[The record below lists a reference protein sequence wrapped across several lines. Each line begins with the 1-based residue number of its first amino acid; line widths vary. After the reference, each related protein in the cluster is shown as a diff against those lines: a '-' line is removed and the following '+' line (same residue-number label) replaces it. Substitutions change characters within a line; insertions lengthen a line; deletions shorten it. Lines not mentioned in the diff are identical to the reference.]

1 MRGASRKESM
11 EKYEIEAQDREVI
24 GKKVKAL
31 RREGLLPAIIYGSG
45 IDPMPITLNT
55 KDVRQI
61 LSVIGANTLVTIKL
75 GKKEHLVL
83 VRDIQREV
91 IRRDLLHMDFQAVSL
106 EESITSTVPIVL
118 VGVAPVVKEFE
129 ALLITNMEDIQ
140 IEAKAK
146 DLPDTIS
153 VDIST
158 LLEIGDN
165 ILVKDLV
172 ISGDVTVL
180 DDPEDVVVVATL
192 PILMAELEE
201 LVEEGAELF
210 EELTD
215 AELMEEGAEGV
226 EGAEDAADDASE
238 EE

>member
-1 MRGASRKESM
+1 M
-11 EKYEIEAQDREVI
+11 EKYELEAQERTVI

-31 RREGLLPAIIYGSG
+31 RREGLLPAIVYGTG
-45 IDPMPITLNT
+45 IEPVPITLNT
-55 KDVRQI
+55 KEVLQTLR
-61 LSVIGANTLVTIKL
+61 VIGANTLVTIKL

-91 IRRDLLHMDFQAVSL
+91 IHRDLLHMDFQEVSL
-106 EESITSTVPIVL
+106 EENISSTVPIVL
-118 VGVAPVVKEFE
+118 VGDAPAVKEFE
-129 ALLITNMEDIQ
+129 ALLITNMEEIQ

-158 LLEIGDN
+158 LLEIGDS
-165 ILVKDLV
+165 ILIKDLV

-180 DDPEDVVVVATL
+180 DDPEDVVIVATL
-192 PILMAELEE
+192 PVLMAEIEE

-215 AELMEEGAEGV
+215 AELMEEGVEGV
-226 EGAEDAADDASE
+226 EGVEETEDDASE